1 MSNPDSFASKD
12 QPKKTSAISYG
23 QEELGDGHG
32 DIAPE
37 DVLNIALS
45 KFANLGFTE
54 AKLDAIAKE
63 SGMSKRMLHYHFGD
77 KKGLYRQTLEH
88 AISLLRPAGA
98 DIEVAQGTPVVDGV
112 RLVTDAL
119 FAAYVNNPDAVRM
132 LLLENLHHYG
142 KVGEGNP
149 ILDQSAVILQLDKLL
164 MQGQDSGAFRPGISA
179 MDVFTMVISMAI
191 FRISNRSIM
200 LNLYSFDT
208 LDEENTHGM
217 ARMASDAVLTFL
229 TSNLKST
236 NAVSYLTPGPG
247 FDAKTKEDEESAS
260 YDVVSDI
267 FEI

>member
-1 MSNPDSFASKD
+1 MSQPDSFAS
-12 QPKKTSAISYG
+12 
-23 QEELGDGHG
+23 EEQLKVSQSGPVNDDELSTGGDF
-32 DIAPE
+32 AAE
-37 DVLNIALS
+37 DVLNIALH

-54 AKLDAIAKE
+54 AKLDAIARE

-88 AISLLRPAGA
+88 AITLLRPAGA
-98 DIEVAQGTPVVDGV
+98 DIEVPAGTPVVDGV

-119 FAAYVNNPDAVRM
+119 FAAYVENPDAVRM

-149 ILDQSAVILQLDKLL
+149 ILDQSAVILELDKLL

-179 MDVFTMVISMAI
+179 MDVFTMVISMAV
-191 FRISNRSIM
+191 FRLSNRNTM

-208 LDEENTHGM
+208 LDDENTQGM

-236 NAVSYLTPGPG
+236 NAVSYLSAGVGLDSPTQENQE
-247 FDAKTKEDEESAS
+247 AAS

-267 FEI
+267 FEV

>member
-1 MSNPDSFASKD
+1 MSQPDSLASEH
-12 QPKKTSAISYG
+12 QPKDSQPAPG
-23 QEELGDGHG
+23 NRDELGHGG
-32 DIAPE
+32 DIATK
-37 DVLNIALS
+37 DVLNIALR
-45 KFANLGFTE
+45 KFAALGFAD
-54 AKLDAIAKE
+54 AKLEAIAKE

-88 AISLLRPAGA
+88 AITVLRPAGA
-98 DIEVAQGTPVVDGV
+98 DIEVPAGTPVVDGV

-179 MDVFTMVISMAI
+179 MDVFTMVISMAV
-191 FRISNRSIM
+191 FRLSNRNTM

-208 LDEENTHGM
+208 LDEENTQGM

-236 NAVSYLTPGPG
+236 NAVSYLTAGVG
-247 FDAKTKEDEESAS
+247 FDAPDKEHQEAAS
-260 YDVVSDI
+260 YDVESDI
-267 FEI
+267 FEV